1 MRILLLSIISFIL
14 CINTGHSQWMVQ
26 NSGTTAFLKS
36 ACFLDENTGWVC
48 AEDIVLKTTNG
59 GDNWTTINVP
69 GYHSMITFVNEN
81 YGWVCGQNGKIQKTT
96 DGGQTWETQNSGTF
110 FHLNDIKFYD
120 QNTGFATGFG
130 KTLIRTTDG
139 GNSWINVITPGAYP
153 TMHALYIKNAN
164 EVYAT
169 ADFSYIY
176 KSNDGGQTWDSLTV
190 GMENPFFFLYF
201 LNADT
206 GWALGC
212 CGMYFKTTDAGASW
226 TPERYLTP
234 GYTIYSAQF
243 INNSTGWCSADAGYI
258 LRTTDGGVTW
268 DSLASGTTN
277 DLRTIQFV
285 NDSTGWVI
293 GSDGLILKTTNG
305 GGQGWSVGIQ
315 QTSSE
320 IPGSYSLKQNYPNP
334 FNPSTTI
341 GFNIPKLTAVE
352 LTVYDLLGREV
363 SKLVKGELTAG
374 SYEYMFDA
382 SGLNS
387 GIYFY
392 TLWSGDFS
400 ETRRMVL
407 IK

>member
-1 MRILLLSIISFIL
+1 MKRFLLIILSFTF
-14 CINTGHSQWMVQ
+14 CAHTGYSQWYPQ

-36 ACFLDENTGWVC
+36 AYFLNENTGWVC
-48 AEDIVLKTTNG
+48 ADNIVLKTTNG

-69 GYHSMITFVNEN
+69 GYHSMLTFVNEN
-81 YGWVCGQNGKIQKTT
+81 YGWVCGQSGSILRTS
-96 DGGQTWETQNSGTF
+96 DGGLTWETQNSGTI

-120 QNTGFATGFG
+120 QNTGFVTGFG
-130 KTLIRTTDG
+130 KTLLRTTNG
-139 GNSWINVITPGAYP
+139 GSTWENSLAPSAYP

-164 EVYAT
+164 EVYVT

-176 KSNDGGQTWDSLTV
+176 KSNDGGSTWDSLTV
-190 GMENPFFFLYF
+190 GMQNPFFYIYF
-201 LNADT
+201 INLDT

-243 INNSTGWCSADAGYI
+243 INLTTGWCSADAGYI

-285 NDSTGWVI
+285 NDSTGWVV

-305 GGQGWSVGIQ
+305 GGQGWTIGIQ
-315 QTSSE
+315 QTSTE

-334 FNPSTTI
+334 FNPSTII
-341 GFNIPKLTAVE
+341 GFNIPKSGIVE
-352 LTVYDLLGREV
+352 LTVYDMLGREV
-363 SKLVKGELTAG
+363 SKLVNGELTAG
-374 SYEYMFDA
+374 GYEYRFDA
-382 SGLNS
+382 TGLNS

-392 TLWSGDFS
+392 TLRGEGFS
-400 ETRRMVL
+400 ETRKMIL
-407 IK
+407 LK